1 MNNIKEFI
9 QLAENIVNELGDKI
23 IADEIGLYEGEIVQV
38 MEEMKL
44 ELYTQD

>member
-23 IADEIGLYEGEIVQV
+23 IADEIGLYQQNIKNV
-38 MEEMKL
+38 
-44 ELYTQD
+44 T